1 MAITFTPKSGTAFT
15 IGGQATV
22 TNGLVGPFANLSISK
37 EIRRQDSLI
46 LGEKH
51 SISIT
56 GTTLISGSHLVK
68 GERQSKIFA
77 QIETI
82 INSAIGLEGT
92 LDVDAYG
99 GLGAGLQFTN
109 AFLISAEAP
118 EQDEASMGTQNQ
130 SYSFT
135 FEAFSDKDADPY
147 PESAAGTGTKWIESF
162 DESWDMNV
170 QEGPY
175 SNIDPD
181 PVTAVQPYPTA
192 IIVHKTYTISHT
204 ISAQAV
210 SPYPDSTNMGYTK
223 AKAFVEERL
232 SDNPLATATTP
243 KDARGTTIDLDIP
256 VGYATYN
263 HVRQRT
269 QNITGG
275 NYSVSESWVA
285 SKYSATHSV
294 DYSLNKD
301 SSAEYNTVDV
311 NVSAQGLDLKHPES
325 SDRQDKYTNALA
337 NWDAVKTAAETGAAA
352 FYALANPGST
362 YSLRTVKRSQSES
375 HNKTDGNL
383 TYSCT
388 FDDGVINY
396 PNAISE
402 SLSVTY
408 DNIEALNEIVVVIPV
423 LEKINGPV
431 IQDMKTT
438 NEKVVSV
445 SLDITMGRDHR
456 TNKPGTGGTSD
467 PTTIVNA
474 YKPASTSVSGP
485 YQRTKSENWNPYS
498 GSYNLSMEWVYI

>member
-1 MAITFTPKSGTAFT
+1 MAITFTPNNGTSFT
-15 IGGQATV
+15 IGGQTTAS
-22 TNGLVGPFANLSISK
+22 NGLVGPFANLSISK
-37 EIRRQDSLI
+37 EIRRQDSLV
-46 LGEKH
+46 LGTKH

-56 GTTLISGSHLVK
+56 GTTLISGDHLTK
-68 GERQSKIFA
+68 GIRQAAVFA
-77 QIETI
+77 QIEKI
-82 INSAIGLEGT
+82 INSAIGKEGT
-92 LDVDAYG
+92 LDIDAYG
-99 GLGAGLQFTN
+99 GVGSGLNFTN
-109 AFLISAEAP
+109 AFLVSADAP

-135 FEAFSDKDADPY
+135 FEAFSDTDADPY
-147 PESAAGTGTKWIESF
+147 PESAVGTGTKWIESF
-162 DESWDMNV
+162 DESWDMSV

-175 SNIDPD
+175 SNIDGGVD
-181 PVTAVQPYPTA
+181 IY
-192 IIVHKTYTISHT
+192 KTYTISHS

-210 SPYPDSTNMGYTK
+210 SPYPDSANMGYTK

-232 SDNPLATATTP
+232 SDTPIATGVT
-243 KDARGTTIDLDIP
+243 KDARGTVIELDVP
-256 VGYATYN
+256 AGYATYN

-275 NYSVSESWVA
+275 NYGVSESWVA

-311 NVSAQGLDLKHPES
+311 NVSAQGLDLVHPES
-325 SDRQDKYTNALA
+325 SDKQDKYTNALA

-352 FYALANPGST
+352 FYASANPGSA
-362 YSLRTVKRSQSES
+362 YSLRTIKRSQSES
-375 HNKTDGNL
+375 HNKTDGSL
-383 TYSCT
+383 SYSCT

-423 LEKINGPV
+423 LEKVNGPV

-445 SLDITMGRDHR
+445 SLDITMGRDYR
-456 TNKPGTGGTSD
+456 TDKPGDGGTSD
-467 PTTIVNA
+467 PTTIAEA
-474 YKPASTSVSGP
+474 YKPSTSVSGP

-498 GSYNLSMEWVYI
+498 GSYNLSMEWVYV

>member
-1 MAITFTPKSGTAFT
+1 MAITFTPKGGTAFT
-15 IGGQATV
+15 IGGQTTA

-51 SISIT
+51 GINIT
-56 GTTLISGSHLVK
+56 GTALISGNVDHLSK
-68 GERQSKIFA
+68 GLRQSKIFDE
-77 QIETI
+77 IGKI
-82 INSAIGLEGT
+82 INSAIGGEGT
-92 LDVDAYG
+92 LDIDAYG
-99 GLGAGLQFTN
+99 GTGDGLQFTN
-109 AFLISAEAP
+109 AFLVSADAS
-118 EQDEASMGTQNQ
+118 EQDDSTMGTQNQ
-130 SYSFT
+130 PYTFT
-135 FEAFSDKDADPY
+135 FEAFSDTDADPFG
-147 PESAAGTGTKWIESF
+147 STGATTGTKWIESF
-162 DESWDMNV
+162 EESWDMSV

-175 SNIDPD
+175 SNIDGGVD
-181 PVTAVQPYPTA
+181 VY
-192 IIVHKTYTISHT
+192 KTYTISHT

-210 SPYPDSTNMGYTK
+210 SPYPDSTSMGYTK

-232 SDNPLATATTP
+232 SDNPLATTAP
-243 KDARGTTIDLDIP
+243 KDARATTIELDVP
-256 VGYATYN
+256 AGYATYN

-311 NVSAQGLDLKHPES
+311 NVSAQGLDLVHPES
-325 SDRQDKYTNALA
+325 SDKQDKYTNAIA
-337 NWDAVKTAAETGAAA
+337 NWAAVKTAAENGAAA
-352 FYALANPGST
+352 FYTSANPGST
-362 YSLRTVKRSQSES
+362 YSLRTIKRSQSES
-375 HNKTDGNL
+375 HNKTDGSL
-383 TYSCT
+383 SYSCT

-408 DNIEALNEIVVVIPV
+408 DNVEALNQIVVVIPV
-423 LEKINGPV
+423 LEKVNGPV

-445 SLDITMGRDHR
+445 SLDITMGRDYR
-456 TNKPGTGGTSD
+456 TSKPGTGSTSD
-467 PTTIVNA
+467 PTLIVNA

-498 GSYNLSMEWVYI
+498 GSYNLSIEWVYV

>member
-1 MAITFTPKSGTAFT
+1 MAITFTPKGGTAFT
-15 IGGQATV
+15 IGGQTTAS
-22 TNGLVGPFANLSISK
+22 NGLVGPFANLSISK

-56 GTTLISGSHLVK
+56 GTVLIKGDHLTTGVRQAAVFAEIKKIIDSGI
-68 GERQSKIFA
+68 SK
-77 QIETI
+77 
-82 INSAIGLEGT
+82 EGT
-92 LDVDAYG
+92 LDIDAYG
-99 GLGAGLQFTN
+99 GVGTGLQFTN
-109 AFLISAEAP
+109 AFLVSADAP
-118 EQDEASMGTQNQ
+118 DQDEASMGTQNQ
-130 SYSFT
+130 AYSFT
-135 FEAFSDKDADPY
+135 FEAFSDTNADPY
-147 PESAAGTGTKWIESF
+147 DGTGSLTGTKWIESF
-162 DESWDMNV
+162 EESWDMNV

-175 SNIDPD
+175 SNIAID
-181 PVTAVQPYPTA
+181 PVTATQLYPTA
-192 IIVHKTYTISHT
+192 IIVYKTYTISHT

-210 SPYPDSTNMGYTK
+210 SPYPDSGNMGYKK

-232 SDNPLATATTP
+232 SDTPLATGTT
-243 KDARGTTIDLDIP
+243 KDARGSVIDLDVP
-256 VGYATYN
+256 SGYATYN

-275 NYSVSESWVA
+275 NYSVSESWIA

-301 SSAEYNTVDV
+301 ASAEHNTVDV

-337 NWDAVKTAAETGAAA
+337 NWATVKTAAENGAAA
-352 FYALANPGST
+352 FYALANPNSS

-408 DNIEALNEIVVVIPV
+408 DNVEALNEIVVVIPV

-456 TNKPGTGGTSD
+456 THKPGDGGTSD
-467 PTTIVNA
+467 PTVIAEA
-474 YKPASTSVSGP
+474 YKPASSIVSGP